1 MQMYDHDRNENHTK
15 RSWYS
20 QKILSK
26 ILNALDDGQ
35 TVLAADKTFFWQSL
49 QKSGFSKHFTAIVK
63 SLGCQKK
70 DKSKITVMYQGL

>member
-35 TVLAADKTFFWQSL
+35 KVLAADKTFFWQSL
-49 QKSGFSKHFTAIVK
+49 QKSGFF
-63 SLGCQKK
+63 
-70 DKSKITVMYQGL
+70 